1 MHIEPQEPIRRSS
14 FTGAAPLTARL
25 RRVPVVRRP
34 AVLALLA
41 AGALSLAGGASHAQ
55 EISFFMGP
63 YSAQTPA
70 NMETIVTKFQAANP
84 GVTVNYQSAPWETY
98 DEKITTAARAGDG
111 PALAM
116 QYTFGKYLADGL
128 LRPVE
133 DWVSPELLA
142 DIIPAFLEPG
152 QGYAVPDL
160 ASVRGTFHNVALL
173 EAAGVQGLPATFSE
187 LETAL
192 VALQQSNPGITP
204 LGFVSTPDD
213 IGPSYSYY
221 LFGAGG
227 AWIDDSGKF
236 LMNSAESVAAMTF
249 LKDLYDRGLLEQDV
263 TSDRG
268 SQEERFQAGQ
278 IAILPTG
285 NFFVATLA
293 TNVPDL
299 DYAVGSLP
307 HADDVSP
314 FAVGVTDYFIAF
326 EQNDEARN
334 AAGAALAAFIFQ
346 PENYVP
352 WLASDGFLPVTRSS
366 LELYRTSAP
375 EMAAFVDNLEAAKFF
390 PSGDTRWA
398 NVVTIMSE
406 TVQGILLDRTS
417 VQAGLDAAQAQ
428 IDALPT
434 N

>member
-133 DWVSPELLA
+133 DWLSPELLA

-173 EAAGVQGLPATFSE
+173 EAAGVEGLPATFSE

-192 VALQQSNPGITP
+192 VALQQSNPGIMP
-204 LGFVSTPDD
+204 AE
-213 IGPSYSYY
+213 PS
-221 LFGAGG
+221 
-227 AWIDDSGKF
+227 
-236 LMNSAESVAAMTF
+236 
-249 LKDLYDRGLLEQDV
+249 R
-263 TSDRG
+263 
-268 SQEERFQAGQ
+268 
-278 IAILPTG
+278 
-285 NFFVATLA
+285 
-293 TNVPDL
+293 
-299 DYAVGSLP
+299 
-307 HADDVSP
+307 
-314 FAVGVTDYFIAF
+314 
-326 EQNDEARN
+326 
-334 AAGAALAAFIFQ
+334 
-346 PENYVP
+346 
-352 WLASDGFLPVTRSS
+352 
-366 LELYRTSAP
+366 
-375 EMAAFVDNLEAAKFF
+375 
-390 PSGDTRWA
+390 
-398 NVVTIMSE
+398 
-406 TVQGILLDRTS
+406 
-417 VQAGLDAAQAQ
+417 
-428 IDALPT
+428 
-434 N
+434 